1 MSSWETPAE
10 DSWGATEA
18 QPEPSAADDKI
29 APANTAEVVAP
40 DEPIGEVTG
49 ETTAVATSPAA
60 ASPTASEVRK
70 SSLADLTNGDRE
82 AITAHLAQG
91 LGPHKLLSRFTS
103 QKSDAELPVT
113 NGHAA
118 HTEMSEPDGAASVVD
133 DSTSNVSISAGVTK
147 DENFQTGPDTKTS
160 RLFTDTTKSTTS
172 GSVANGIES
181 LAQSPQLSPR
191 SIRKPGPHHRL
202 KALALAQDI
211 PLPQSPA
218 PIAKSSASD
227 EGPTTPVA
235 STIDLEPAII
245 QDSPSAPP
253 NTVEDGNDSDVSS
266 LAYEAFKTELPNSL
280 SVDSKAQNPTL
291 NPKATDY
298 LPPSRSTSPFT
309 LAKRFINDSEAES
322 INNCCPVPSD
332 WSKIPHIIGTL
343 ADGDLFDG
351 PTIGGIHETV
361 LRHYSQYFATAFDV
375 GSDVVKEELDLVVKD
390 PSFTVLRQWVY
401 GHEGRNLYV
410 KSADG
415 VVSHDVDIDL
425 KTLVQLWRFAAR
437 IQAPLFANIVADAIV
452 AKAITASQ
460 VSAAA
465 GEIDAVLKVIAVNNP
480 MRLLLSHA
488 VILSGIQI
496 DQDHGE
502 TWPQSLL
509 WSILHCLKMGRS
521 TYAAVQMHSK
531 TNLCMY
537 HLHPLGKNC
546 SSV

>member
-10 DSWGATEA
+10 DSWNATEA
-18 QPEPSAADDKI
+18 QPELSAADDKV
-29 APANTAEVVAP
+29 APANTAGVVAP
-40 DEPIGEVTG
+40 DEPTGEVTG
-49 ETTAVATSPAA
+49 ETTAGATSPTA

-91 LGPHKLLSRFTS
+91 LGPHKLLSRFTN
-103 QKSDAELPVT
+103 QKPDAEPTIT

-147 DENFQTGPDTKTS
+147 DERSQTAPDLDNLNLLTG
-160 RLFTDTTKSTTS
+160 FTPS
-172 GSVANGIES
+172 GSVIES
-181 LAQSPQLSPR
+181 AAQSPNLSPR
-191 SIRKPGPHHRL
+191 SVRKPGPHHRL

-218 PIAKSSASD
+218 PIAKSSTSD
-227 EGPTTPVA
+227 EGPATPVA
-235 STIDLEPAII
+235 SAIDLEPAVI

-266 LAYEAFKTELPNSL
+266 LAYEAFKTEFPNSL
-280 SVDSKAQNPTL
+280 SVDAKVQNLAL
-291 NPKATDY
+291 NPKASDY
-298 LPPSRSTSPFT
+298 LPPSRSTSPFA
-309 LAKRFINDSEAES
+309 LAKRVEAES

-332 WSKIPHIIGTL
+332 WSVPHHIGNF
-343 ADGDLFDG
+343 ADGVLFGG
-351 PTIGGIHETV
+351 PTIGDIHKTA
-361 LRHYSQYFATAFDV
+361 LRHYSQYFATAFAV
-375 GSDVVKEELDLVVKD
+375 SSDVVKEELDLVVKD
-390 PSFTVLRQWVY
+390 PSFTVFRVWLY
-401 GHEGRNLYV
+401 GRKLYIT
-410 KSADG
+410 SADG
-415 VVSHDVDIDL
+415 VISRDMNIDL
-425 KTLVQLWRFAAR
+425 KILVQLWRFAAR
-437 IQAPLFANIVADAIV
+437 IQAPLFANVVADAII
-452 AKAITASQ
+452 AKTITASQ

-465 GEIDAVLKVIAVNNP
+465 DEIDTVLKVVAVNNP
-480 MRLLLSHA
+480 IRLLLSHA

-496 DQDHGE
+496 DQDQGE

-509 WSILHCLKMGRS
+509 WSILNCLKMGRS

-531 TNLCMY
+531 TNPCMY